1 MTAQYTQTNNISP
14 SNLMVDIAASVK
26 ISSSDSVDGTAFS
39 SALDNASKNYVDKSE
54 LKTNIRRQLRII
66 DEQDAINRI
75 QWYNLPMDISS

>member
-1 MTAQYTQTNNISP
+1 MPKNNAVYI
-14 SNLMVDIAASVK
+14 NQDVINKILAAGIDPK
-26 ISSSDSVDGTAFS
+26 TGLPLKLGADC
-39 SALDNASKNYVDKSE
+39 KSE

>member
-1 MTAQYTQTNNISP
+1 MQYTGLP
-14 SNLMVDIAASVK
+14 LK
-26 ISSSDSVDGTAFS
+26 LGT
-39 SALDNASKNYVDKSE
+39 DCKSE